1 MNKQEAK
8 EIFRKIRKQYN
19 SIKYP
24 KYRNVDLDQLKKQY
38 NALQELNEFLMGD
51 VTYNRL
57 INAMSQI
64 ISKLSKEATW
74 SNYSER
80 GMNKVIPPVVKKGQ
94 TETVFPIE
102 WTDKWGNKCYLS
114 KGYWNARNYMVMD
127 IVGYIFLLKAG
138 GDKLPEGSN
147 PIFDDLESIRSRE
160 SQLNQQL
167 ANREMLHKD
176 NGVSGLPA
184 NTGEYSISFDDTNFR
199 KFTGLSLSS
208 NEILNLL
215 LETSR
220 VEFKLSFPVRVKS
233 SGGKE
238 EIHIMNY
245 FSRFFELGYSD
256 GKIREDGIIQLRK
269 YRVKFNTTLGE
280 LFINNL
286 KSRYNDKISNDFYL
300 LPNSAQILY
309 RRLLL
314 HNNFKETHVNLST
327 IVEFLGYT
335 DKNITNLIHTIEN
348 NVLEP
353 LKDCGLIKSYTK
365 KEGLKKTKYIIKRD
379 FA

>member
-8 EIFRKIRKQYN
+8 EIFWKIREQYN

-38 NALQELNEFLMGD
+38 NALRELNEFLMGD

-57 INAMSQI
+57 INSMSQI

-114 KGYWNARNYMVMD
+114 KGYWNAKNYMVMD

-160 SQLNQQL
+160 SQLNQHL
-167 ANREMLHKD
+167 IDREMLQKD
-176 NGVSGLPA
+176 NSVSSLNDNIG
-184 NTGEYSISFDDTNFR
+184 GYSISFDDTIFR
-199 KFTGLSLSS
+199 KFTGLKLSS
-208 NEILNLL
+208 NDILNLL

-220 VEFKLSFPVRVKS
+220 VEFKLSFPVIVKS

-238 EIHIMNY
+238 NIHTMNY

-256 GKIREDGIIQLRK
+256 GKIRKDGIIQLRK

-280 LFINNL
+280 LFVNNL

-314 HNNFKETHVNLST
+314 HNNYKETYVNLIT
-327 IVEFLGYT
+327 IVELLDYT

-353 LKDCGLIKSYTK
+353 LKDYGLIKSYIK